1 MYNSNVLNIAG
12 ANQETLNF
20 LSDFY
25 SKAEKL
31 TRILS
36 KESEFFREMKIKRAE
51 QLLEAKTNLIEDL
64 KDLKEKIVI
73 QKDNLKNLPESEKS
87 KIRAMEKNLTE
98 IAEINYNEALKARE
112 VNLLIMEAIAGA
124 VSNTAQENSAYTNA
138 GGFRDF
144 SKPDSTAY
152 AFIETV

>member
-1 MYNSNVLNIAG
+1 MSNVY
-12 ANQETLNF
+12 TLQNSAEVTNF

-36 KESEFFREMKIKRAE
+36 KESEFFKEMKIKRAE

-64 KDLKEKIVI
+64 KDLKEKLAI
-73 QKDNLKNLPESEKS
+73 QKDTLKALPEAEKN

-98 IAEINYNEALKARE
+98 IAKINYNEALKARE
-112 VNLLIMEAIAGA
+112 VNLLIMEAIASA
-124 VSNTAQENSAYTNA
+124 VTSNNQENSAYTNA
-138 GGFRDF
+138 GGLREF
-144 SKPDSTAY
+144 KQPDSAAY